1 MVTAGIIKKALAVY
15 RNNNNRKHDS
25 IENLK
30 TRKQKQGVR
39 KKKDKEKGNI
49 RKEGKKKIESQ
60 NGKHAPID

>member
-30 TRKQKQGVR
+30 TKKQKQGVR
-39 KKKDKEKGNI
+39 KRKDKKKGNI
-49 RKEGKKKIESQ
+49 KKEKRKKKKKIE
-60 NGKHAPID
+60 N

>member
-30 TRKQKQGVR
+30 TRKSKQGVR

-49 RKEGKKKIESQ
+49 RKEGKKKIES
-60 NGKHAPID
+60 